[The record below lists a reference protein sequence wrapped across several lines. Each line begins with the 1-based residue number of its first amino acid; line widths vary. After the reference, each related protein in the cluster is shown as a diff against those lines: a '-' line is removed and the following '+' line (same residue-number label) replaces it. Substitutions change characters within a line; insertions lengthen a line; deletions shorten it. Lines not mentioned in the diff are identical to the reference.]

1 MEPDHDTNR
10 ATHVEVVEIDATDT
24 TGLALLDKSGQ
35 VWLTFARP
43 WWDISSWLW
52 WWLTP
57 GRSAFVLLRKSTG
70 RVRVRAKQ
78 VAKRQVQIGSPPGAG
93 K

>member
-1 MEPDHDTNR
+1 VDDEANK
-10 ATHVEVVEIDATDT
+10 ATHVEIVEIDAGDMGGISLHDT
-24 TGLALLDKSGQ
+24 SGQ

-57 GRSAFVLLRKSTG
+57 GRSAFALLRKPAG
-70 RVRVRAKQ
+70 RVRVRIKRVATKQ
-78 VAKRQVQIGSPPGAG
+78 VHIGPPPTPV
-93 K
+93 KK

>member
-1 MEPDHDTNR
+1 VDHDPNR
-10 ATHVEVVEIDATDT
+10 ATHVEIVEIDANDT
-24 TGLALLDKSGQ
+24 NGVAMLDASGQ

-57 GRSAFVLLRKSTG
+57 GRSAFALLRKPTG
-70 RVRVRAKQ
+70 RVRVRVKR
-78 VAKRQVQIGSPPGAG
+78 VATTQIRIGSPPGPA
-93 K
+93 KK